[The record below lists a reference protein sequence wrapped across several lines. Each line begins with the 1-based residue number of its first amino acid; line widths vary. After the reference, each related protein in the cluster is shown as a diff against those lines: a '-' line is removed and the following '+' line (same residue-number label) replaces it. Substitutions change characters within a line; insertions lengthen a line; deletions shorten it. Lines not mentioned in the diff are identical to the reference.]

1 MTWEISKIKA
11 SICLIYSW
19 VNMQITLFVFNSSNI
34 IQLANWEKQMGG
46 YLHFSKYFLKSPDM
60 FLGGVMQSKILF
72 SCSLSAAWHFF
83 VRKEGY
89 LFLLKCLNEWEKIW
103 FRLQSTATFAS
114 WHHYL
119 GIFLLFFLL
128 CLISFPFSQFTLT
141 QTVSFIVMIKQVLSV

>member
-1 MTWEISKIKA
+1 
-11 SICLIYSW
+11 
-19 VNMQITLFVFNSSNI
+19 
-34 IQLANWEKQMGG
+34 
-46 YLHFSKYFLKSPDM
+46 M
-60 FLGGVMQSKILF
+60 FFGGVMQSKILF
-72 SCSLSAAWHFF
+72 SCSLSEAWHFL

-119 GIFLLFFLL
+119 GIFVLFFLL